1 MTGSK
6 NDHEPMTTTEETT
19 VDTERADL
27 RTALRKH
34 RHFLTATLKGV
45 SDDDAGRRTTV
56 SELCLGGIVK
66 HVTQTEQMWCGFIEQ
81 GASAFPQWDDPD
93 AFQARLDS
101 FVMLPGD
108 SVASVLDA
116 CAEAAAR
123 TDALIVG
130 LPSLDATQALPEAPW
145 FEKGGWSARR
155 VFLHL
160 LAELSQHAG
169 HADIVREAVDGH
181 KTMG

>member
-1 MTGSK
+1 MTING
-6 NDHEPMTTTEETT
+6 ETAM
-19 VDTERADL
+19 DNERADL
-27 RTALRKH
+27 LSALGKH
-34 RHFLTATLKGV
+34 RGFLVGTLKGV
-45 SDDDAGRRTTV
+45 SDADAGRRTTV

-66 HVTQTEQMWCGFIEQ
+66 HVTQTEQMWCGFIEE
-81 GASAFPQWDDPD
+81 GASAFPRWDDPG

-101 FVMLPGD
+101 FAMLPGD
-108 SVASVLDA
+108 SVASVIEA
-116 CAEAAAR
+116 YAVAAAR
-123 TDALIVG
+123 TDALVVG

-145 FEKGGWSARR
+145 FENGEWTARR

-169 HADIVREAVDGH
+169 HADIVREAIDGH

>member
-1 MTGSK
+1 
-6 NDHEPMTTTEETT
+6 MTTTEETD

-27 RTALRKH
+27 LAALGKH
-34 RHFLTATLKGV
+34 RRFLVGTLTDV
-45 SDDDAGRRTTV
+45 SDVDAGRRTTV

-66 HVTQTEQMWCGFIEQ
+66 HVTQTDQMRCGFIEQ
-81 GASAFPQWDDPD
+81 GASAFPRWDDPD

-108 SVASVLDA
+108 TVASVL
-116 CAEAAAR
+116 EAYAVVAAR
-123 TDALIVG
+123 TDALVVG

-145 FEKGGWSARR
+145 FEKGEWTARR
-155 VFLHL
+155 TFLHL

-169 HADIVREAVDGH
+169 HADIVREAIDGH